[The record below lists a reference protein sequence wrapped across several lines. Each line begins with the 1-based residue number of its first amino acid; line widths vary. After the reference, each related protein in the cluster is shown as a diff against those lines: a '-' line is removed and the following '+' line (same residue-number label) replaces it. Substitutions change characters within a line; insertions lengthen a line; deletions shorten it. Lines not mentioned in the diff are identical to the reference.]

1 MMSAVEGL
9 DGGFG
14 SWEAFGP
21 YEESH
26 LVSDGLAESWC
37 ILDVDMA
44 VSDTLSAE
52 EGLDEVLGSISV
64 NGS

>member
-1 MMSAVEGL
+1 MV
-9 DGGFG
+9 
-14 SWEAFGP
+14 
-21 YEESH
+21 
-26 LVSDGLAESWC
+26 GLALGKQLGHIKSHIWCQMAWQKADQC

-52 EGLDEVLGSISV
+52 EGLDEVLGSLSV